1 MPKIKFMNFK
11 PLSNN
16 VLIEPIKE
24 EAKTKSGIVL
34 PETAEKSKQTKGKVI
49 AVGPGKF
56 NEKGER
62 NPMNVKVGDFVL
74 FEEPWSENNKIKDEG
89 KEYFLVKEEDI
100 LAIIENR

>member
-1 MPKIKFMNFK
+1 MNFK

-24 EAKTKSGIVL
+24 EQKTKSGIVL
-34 PETAEKSKQTKGKVI
+34 PETAEKSKQARGKVI

-56 NEKGER
+56 GER
-62 NPMNVKVGDFVL
+62 GERIPCSVKTGEVVL

-89 KEYFLVKEEDI
+89 KEYFLVKEEEI
-100 LAIIENR
+100 LAIIE